1 MDDVSPF
8 STICIYN
15 GDLITRQ
22 NSIFDR
28 QTSICSFLGH
38 IVTHHDKATKHVF
51 LGHQF
56 CDSIL
61 LEIPKLNLNYLL
73 KPNEKIWSQKHA
85 FVIQE
90 RFFVLK
96 AQ

>member
-1 MDDVSPF
+1 MYHHFLLSAFIMETWLPSKMVFLTDKRVGF
-8 STICIYN
+8 
-15 GDLITRQ
+15 
-22 NSIFDR
+22 
-28 QTSICSFLGH
+28 FLGH
-38 IVTHHDKATKHVF
+38 IVTHDKATKHVF

-85 FVIQE
+85 FVIYE